1 MPHLLRVWRGS
12 VGYYCKYESNRY
24 VVTASSNEINVV
36 FVFSASNCVFNRI
49 QNRSITKMLCAG
61 SFDF

>member
-1 MPHLLRVWRGS
+1 MFGAGRCVII
-12 VGYYCKYESNRY
+12 VNVKVTDRY

>member
-1 MPHLLRVWRGS
+1 VFGAGRCVII
-12 VGYYCKYESNRY
+12 VNVKVTDRY